1 MSKTIIKL
9 ARNKRLY
16 DIGEACNRE
25 NEFALRNWRDKSWQG
40 HTEKGTLYTF
50 SGNVSRYNH
59 YRKQCRGSSE
69 N

>member
-1 MSKTIIKL
+1 MILVKHVIGKMNL
-9 ARNKRLY
+9 RLE
-16 DIGEACNRE
+16 IGEISLGKDIQKRE
-25 NEFALRNWRDKSWQG
+25 
-40 HTEKGTLYTF
+40 LYTF